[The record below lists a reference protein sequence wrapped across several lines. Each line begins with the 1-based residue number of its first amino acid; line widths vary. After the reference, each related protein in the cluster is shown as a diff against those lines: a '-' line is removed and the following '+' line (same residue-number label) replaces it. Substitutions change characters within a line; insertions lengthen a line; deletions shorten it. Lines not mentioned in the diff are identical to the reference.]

1 MKLESKDLLKLP
13 TDKALVDDPAF
24 RKYVELYAK
33 VFCSLFYTIVL
44 CMISWLIM
52 ILNCTRMRM
61 HFSEIMQHHTRNY
74 LS

>member
-33 VFCSLFYTIVL
+33 VIVFTMFSFVLYFFFFWYNLLFSILFYTIVL
-44 CMISWLIM
+44 CIF
-52 ILNCTRMRM
+52 CG
-61 HFSEIMQHHTRNY
+61 
-74 LS
+74 